1 MKTAAHINL
10 SGDRPNRWGGITG
23 NIADQADL
31 NTILDSFA
39 DDLNDLTDTE
49 VTASVELPDQTWSQN
64 IAVTVLDQTINKGKA
79 LINADTQNWHV
90 GEMRLK
96 VTRIKF
102 GTKKSSIAKIKV
114 VEG

>member
-1 MKTAAHINL
+1 MNPIIRGDTWNL
-10 SGDRPNRWGGITG
+10 TLEYRDKCNKLI
-23 NIADQADL
+23 
-31 NTILDSFA
+31 
-39 DDLNDLTDTE
+39 DLTDTE

-64 IAVTVLDQTINKGKA
+64 ITVTVLDQTINKGKA

-96 VTRIKF
+96 VTRTKF
-102 GTKKSSIAKIKV
+102 DVKKSSIAKIKV

>member
-1 MKTAAHINL
+1 MNPIIRGDTWNL
-10 SGDRPNRWGGITG
+10 TLEYRDKCNKLI
-23 NIADQADL
+23 
-31 NTILDSFA
+31 
-39 DDLNDLTDTE
+39 DLTDTE

-64 IAVTVLDQTINKGKA
+64 IAVTVLDQAINKGKA

-102 GTKKSSIAKIKV
+102 DVKKSCIAKIKV

>member
-1 MKTAAHINL
+1 MNPIILGDTWNL
-10 SGDRPNRWGGITG
+10 TLEYRDKCNKLI
-23 NIADQADL
+23 
-31 NTILDSFA
+31 
-39 DDLNDLTDTE
+39 DLTDTE

-64 IAVTVLDQTINKGKA
+64 ITVTVLDQTINKGKA

>member
-1 MKTAAHINL
+1 MNPIIRGDTWNL
-10 SGDRPNRWGGITG
+10 TLEYRDKCNKLI
-23 NIADQADL
+23 
-31 NTILDSFA
+31 
-39 DDLNDLTDTE
+39 DLTDTE
-49 VTASVELPDQTWSQN
+49 VKASVELPDQTWSQN
-64 IAVTVLDQTINKGKA
+64 IAVTVLDQAINKGKA